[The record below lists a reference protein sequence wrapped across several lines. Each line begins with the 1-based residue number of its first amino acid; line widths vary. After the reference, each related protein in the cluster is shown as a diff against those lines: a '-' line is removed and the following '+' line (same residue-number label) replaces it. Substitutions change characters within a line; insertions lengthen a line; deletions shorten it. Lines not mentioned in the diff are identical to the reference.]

1 MKDRALDARISST
14 ILRISQEEVVASL
27 YIKDAEANAL
37 AEQLATKRGL
47 TKTAAVKL
55 ALENE
60 LSRDR
65 PSQLTAREKLLKF
78 WEENPLP
85 PPTGLKADKAF
96 FDDLW
101 GEE

>member
-1 MKDRALDARISST
+1 VM
-14 ILRISQEEVVASL
+14 ASL
-27 YIKDAEANAL
+27 YIKDADTNAL
-37 AEQLATKRGL
+37 AEALAAKRGL

-60 LSRDR
+60 LSRDQPPR
-65 PSQLTAREKLLKF
+65 LTAREKLLKF

-96 FDDLW
+96 FDELW